1 MLYDVVFKVG
11 KNVLTNIQVTAK
23 DEEEAVKVASASFKV
38 GVRKVNPKL
47 ITSEDYAK
55 WRKIDN

>member
-55 WRKIDN
+55 